1 MKFLKKALAFVLA
14 SVMVCS
20 FAACHKKGEIAVT
33 VKDGE
38 LSEQFTSAT
47 YLFALMTADSE
58 ASSKVQEQ
66 WTKDKVDTSKMTE
79 KDLYAA
85 KIDKKSYTTW
95 VRDRAKEILVE
106 YAAYKMKCLQNDIK
120 LKDTDIEN
128 AEYNAMYYWSY
139 YGYQALYEP
148 NGVGYE
154 TFKNANIYPLYSNAY
169 FEFLYGEKGEKEI
182 AKADILKAMDEN
194 FTIANVI
201 EVDLSSKKDD
211 EAKKIREKFEGYY
224 SRLKKGAKF
233 ETIYN
238 EYYEIK
244 DTSSSKPSSSS
255 NVSSNPSSSDVSSAT
270 TSSEP
275 EKVLEPKDAYATLL
289 GDEDTDYASDHFKT
303 VKAMKKGEIKLIDD
317 TEKKKITLLI
327 AGDMMSDEY
336 WTENLNTVVMFLLK
350 GDEFE
355 KAMDE
360 YMNTLTVKV
369 DGSATKRFSVK
380 NLYKYSK

>member
-14 SVMVCS
+14 SIMVFS

-58 ASSKVQEQ
+58 ASSKVQEK
-66 WTKDKVDTSKMTE
+66 WTEDKVDTSKMTE

-85 KIDKKSYTTW
+85 KIDEKSYTTW

-106 YAAYKMKCLQNDIK
+106 YAAYKMKCQQNDVK
-120 LKDTDIEN
+120 LKDADIQGAEQN
-128 AEYNAMYYWSY
+128 AVYYWSY
-139 YGYQALYEP
+139 YGYQSLYEP
-148 NGVGYE
+148 NGVSYE

-169 FEFLYGEKGEKEI
+169 FEFLYGEKGEKAI
-182 AKADILKAMDEN
+182 AKEDILKAMDEN
-194 FTIANVI
+194 FTVANVL

-211 EAKKIREKFEGYY
+211 EAKKIREQFEGYY

-233 ETIYN
+233 ETIYK

-244 DTSSSKPSSSS
+244 DTTSSTSSTSS
-255 NVSSNPSSSDVSSAT
+255 NTSSAVSSDVSSNA
-270 TSSEP
+270 TSSEA

-289 GDEDTDYASDHFKT
+289 GSDKTDYASDYFKT
-303 VKAMKKGEIKLIDD
+303 AKAMKKGEIKLIDD
-317 TEKKKITLLI
+317 TEKKKIAIVI
-327 AGDMMSDEY
+327 AGEMMNDEY

-350 GDEFE
+350 GEEFE

-360 YMNTLTVKV
+360 YMKTLTVKV
-369 DGSATKRFSVK
+369 DGSATKRFNVK